1 MTFDTMEPVYR
12 DDEASDRFVG
22 PWFRGVARTGRD
34 RHFVQRSGRT
44 EPACCRCDQITG
56 LCYQLLDWRPVVWT
70 GNTAERSPITA
81 GIV

>member
-44 EPACCRCDQITG
+44 GAQLSG
-56 LCYQLLDWRPVVWT
+56 LGTPQSVRQSQQVSYENQ
-70 GNTAERSPITA
+70 
-81 GIV
+81 